1 MRAVSSVGRAPRLH
15 RGCREFESLTA
26 HQPTY
31 QQGISKMVLAG
42 HPISE
47 LILFAAALAGA
58 GLFAGLLAGL
68 LGIGGGIIIVPVL
81 FELFVLLGVPDE
93 ARAHLAIG
101 TSLGTIII
109 TSLRSMA
116 AHDRKGALDRDLLKC
131 WALPVVLGALVGTVL
146 AAHVSSRELRFVFA
160 TVALLL
166 AANMLFGRESWR
178 LGDKL
183 PAPSIQYIVAS
194 LIGVLSAMMG
204 IGGGTFG
211 VTFLTLYGRDTR
223 QAVAT
228 SAGLGVLIGIP
239 GALGF
244 VVAGW
249 GAPDL
254 PPLSVGYVNLIGI
267 AVIAPLTTLAAPWG
281 ANLAHTINHKT
292 LLRLFAV
299 FLIITALQIYWR
311 LMS

>member
-1 MRAVSSVGRAPRLH
+1 
-15 RGCREFESLTA
+15 
-26 HQPTY
+26 
-31 QQGISKMVLAG
+31 MVLSG
-42 HPISE
+42 YPVSE
-47 LILFAAALAGA
+47 LIFFAVALAGA

-68 LGIGGGIIIVPVL
+68 LGIGGGIIIVPML
-81 FELFVLLGVPDE
+81 FELFSLLGVPDE
-93 ARAHLAIG
+93 ARVHLAIG

-109 TSLRSMA
+109 TSLRSMR
-116 AHDRKGALDRDLLKC
+116 AHDKRGALDRDLLKR
-131 WALPVVLGALVGTVL
+131 WALPVVLGALVGTML

-166 AANMLFGRESWR
+166 AANMLFGRETWR
-178 LGDKL
+178 LGDRL
-183 PAPSIQYIVAS
+183 PAPRIQYTVAS
-194 LIGVLSAMMG
+194 LIGGLSAMMG

-239 GALGF
+239 GMLGF
-244 VVAGW
+244 MAAGW
-249 GAPDL
+249 GAPGL
-254 PPLSVGYVNLIGI
+254 APLSLGYVNLIGI

-299 FLIITALQIYWR
+299 FLVVTSLQIYWR
-311 LMS
+311 LLS